1 MICTFA
7 AKLNGCKM
15 NKDKYVFAQLLEY
28 LDYDKFRHLVDK
40 YDGNRYVKHLTCWNQ
55 LLALMFGQLGNRES
69 LRDVIV
75 ALEAHRSKCFH
86 LGLGRKPIAK
96 TTLATANQN
105 RDYRIFE
112 EFAFYMMAQA
122 REKRSAD
129 IFKLGGQVYAFDSTT
144 IPLCL
149 SVFWWA
155 KFRKKKGGV
164 KAHVLYDLEAQ
175 VPAFYHITTASV
187 YDSKAMPEIPYETG
201 AYYVFDRGYNNF
213 GELYRIQRM
222 ESFFVVRAKSNLQ
235 YRCVKWKRR
244 LPKNILTD
252 AEIELTVYKSRKDYP
267 ENLRL
272 VRYYDEEQDRE
283 FMFLANAMD
292 LTAQQ
297 IADLYKNRW
306 QIELFF
312 KWLKQH
318 LKIKKFWGTTE
329 NAVRIQISAA
339 ITAYCLVAIIQHDM
353 QLKRSTY
360 EVLQIL
366 SMSLTD
372 KTPLRELFDKTYS
385 NDVKEQSGPLIPG
398 LFD

>member
-1 MICTFA
+1 MF
-7 AKLNGCKM
+7 
-15 NKDKYVFAQLLEY
+15 KDKFVFSQLIAFLDRNHFNY
-28 LDYDKFRHLVDK
+28 LARK
-40 YDGNRYVKHLTCWNQ
+40 YDGDKYVKHLTCWNQ
-55 LLALMFGQLGNRES
+55 LLALMFGQLSNRES
-69 LRDVIV
+69 LRDLIV
-75 ALEAHRSKCFH
+75 ALEAHQSKCFH

-112 EFAFYMMAQA
+112 EFAFYMMEQA
-122 REKRSAD
+122 RRNRAAD
-129 IFKLGGQVYAFDSTT
+129 IFKLGGKVYAFDSTT

-164 KAHVLYDLEAQ
+164 KVHVLYDLEAQ

-187 YDSKAMPEIPYETG
+187 HDSKAMPEIPYETG
-201 AYYVFDRGYNNF
+201 AYYIFDRGYNNF
-213 GELYRIQRM
+213 KELFRIQRM
-222 ESFFVVRAKSNLQ
+222 ESFFVVRAKTNLQ
-235 YRCVKWKRR
+235 NKCVKWKRR
-244 LPKNILTD
+244 MPKNILSD
-252 AEIELTVYKSRKDYP
+252 AEIELTVYNSRKDYP
-267 ENLRL
+267 DNLRL
-272 VRYYDEEQDRE
+272 VRYYDEKQGRE
-283 FMFLANAMD
+283 FMFLTNAMD

-329 NAVRIQISAA
+329 NAVRIQIAAA
-339 ITAYCLVAIIQHDM
+339 ITAYCLVAIVQHDM
-353 QLKRSTY
+353 KLKRSTY

-366 SMSLTD
+366 SISLTD
-372 KTPLRELFDKTYS
+372 KTPLRELFDKTYA
-385 NDVKEQSGPLIPG
+385 NDVKEQFGPLIPG

>member
-1 MICTFA
+1 M
-7 AKLNGCKM
+7 
-15 NKDKYVFAQLLEY
+15 YQ
-28 LDYDKFRHLVDK
+28 DKFVFSQLSSFLNRSKFNRLAAK
-40 YDGNRYVKHLTCWNQ
+40 YDGDKYVKHLTCWNQ
-55 LLALMFGQLGNRES
+55 LLALMFGQLSNRES
-69 LRDVIV
+69 LRDLIV
-75 ALEAHRSKCFH
+75 ALEAHQSKCFH

-122 REKRSAD
+122 REKRAAD
-129 IFKLGGQVYAFDSTT
+129 IFKLGGKVYAFDSTT

-339 ITAYCLVAIIQHDM
+339 ITAYCLVAIVQHDM

-366 SMSLTD
+366 SISLTD

-385 NDVKEQSGPLIPG
+385 NDVKEQFGPLIPG

>member
-1 MICTFA
+1 
-7 AKLNGCKM
+7 M

-28 LDYDKFRHLVDK
+28 LDYDKFRHLVDN

-55 LLALMFGQLGNRES
+55 LLALMFGQLSNRES

-105 RDYRIFE
+105 RDFRIFE
-112 EFAFYMMAQA
+112 EFAFYMMTQA
-122 REKRSAD
+122 REKRATD
-129 IFKLGGQVYAFDSTT
+129 IFKLGGKVYAFDSTT

-187 YDSKAMPEIPYETG
+187 YDSKAMLEIPYETG

-235 YRCVKWKRR
+235 YRCVRWKRR
-244 LPKNILTD
+244 MPKNILTD

-283 FMFLANAMD
+283 FMFLTNAMD

-339 ITAYCLVAIIQHDM
+339 ITTYCLVAVVQHDM

-385 NDVKEQSGPLIPG
+385 NDVKEQLGPLIPG

>member
-1 MICTFA
+1 
-7 AKLNGCKM
+7 M

-55 LLALMFGQLGNRES
+55 LLALMFGQLSNRES

-105 RDYRIFE
+105 RDFRIFE
-112 EFAFYMMAQA
+112 EFAFYMMTQA
-122 REKRSAD
+122 REKRATD
-129 IFKLGGQVYAFDSTT
+129 IFKLGGKVYAFDSTT

-235 YRCVKWKRR
+235 YKCVRWKRR
-244 LPKNILTD
+244 MPKNILTD

-283 FMFLANAMD
+283 FMFLTNAMD

-339 ITAYCLVAIIQHDM
+339 ITTYCLVAVVQHDM